1 VSISGK
7 TRLCCV
13 IGDPIEHTLSPT
25 IQNAAFEHLKL
36 DFVFLAFKV
45 KPSELESAMRGIRSL
60 GIHGINLTMPHKKA
74 VTKLLDELDHTA
86 EVLSS
91 VNTVLNRNGQLCG
104 FNTDGIG
111 AVTALKENGVTLS
124 GKKALLLGAGSAAKS
139 IALSLANEVEE
150 LFILNRTLEKATE
163 LKESIKQYSGK
174 KVISNTL
181 SPKAIQKYL
190 QNSDIL
196 INATSAGMQ
205 PNVDQNLVAPE
216 WLRPDLTVMDIVY
229 SPIETRLAKEAKKVG
244 ARVISGVDMLIHQG
258 AASFEIWTERKA
270 PLDVMRKAALNRLA
284 TSGEGK

>member
-1 VSISGK
+1 M
-7 TRLCCV
+7 
-13 IGDPIEHTLSPT
+13 SPT
-25 IQNAAFEHLKL
+25 IQNAAFEHLNL

-45 KPSELESAMRGIRSL
+45 KPSELENAMRGIRSL

-86 EVLSS
+86 KALSS

-139 IALSLANEVEE
+139 IALSLAKEVEE

-163 LKESIKQYSGK
+163 LKESIKQYLGE
-174 KVISNTL
+174 KVISDAL

-244 ARVISGVDMLIHQG
+244 ARAISGVDMLICQG

-270 PLDVMRKAALNRLA
+270 PLEVMRKAASNKLA
-284 TSGEGK
+284 NSGESK